1 MSEIASASQL
11 RMSYIRWAL
20 VTVPAVVFLGF
31 FSGRI
36 LGGADNN
43 PWFEALAKPAIMP
56 PGWLFG
62 VAWSVL
68 YILLGLALAL
78 VLNARGNRF
87 RGYALALFAVQLA
100 LNLCWS
106 PLFFGAHQVLA
117 AFALIVVILA
127 FSIATTIAFGRV
139 RTLAAWLMVPY
150 LVWLSFASI
159 LNWQIHAL
167 NPGAET
173 LVVGSGRTQ
182 IELN

>member
-11 RMSYIRWAL
+11 RMSYVRWAL

-36 LGGADNN
+36 LGGADDN
-43 PWFEALAKPAIMP
+43 PWFDALVKPAIQP

-62 VAWSVL
+62 VAWAVL
-68 YILLGLALAL
+68 YVLLGLALAV

-87 RGYALALFAVQLA
+87 RGYALALFAVQLT
-100 LNLCWS
+100 LNLSWS

-117 AFALIVVILA
+117 AFALIVVILTFA
-127 FSIATTIAFGRV
+127 IATTIAFGRV
-139 RTLAAWLMVPY
+139 RSTAAWLMVPY

-159 LNWQIHAL
+159 LNWQIHVL
-167 NPGAET
+167 NPDAEA
-173 LVVGSGRTQ
+173 LVVGSSRTQ
-182 IELN
+182 IELD